1 MGYPKMGY
9 SLECL
14 RYFKIIFH
22 TKTLFFYIF
31 FWGGMPLCTIFEHVN
46 MMYDVTFHYDYT

>member
-14 RYFKIIFH
+14 GYFKIIFH
-22 TKTLFFYIF
+22 TKTLFFNIF
-31 FWGGMPLCTIFEHVN
+31 FWGGVCRYAPFLN
-46 MMYDVTFHYDYT
+46 MSI